1 MSAHPA
7 KVSYMSQPKGFQDKV
22 SLIWSVADILRGDF
36 KPHEYGQTILPFV
49 VLRRLECALEKTK
62 DKVITKSKSLEGK
75 INDLETILNKE
86 SGHNFYN
93 TSPLSLTKI
102 LQDPDK
108 VASNL
113 NSYIR
118 AFSPSASEVLDKYGF
133 PDKIKKLEE
142 QGLLYQIIGKFADLD
157 LSEETVSNEA
167 MGYVFEELLRKFS
180 EMSNETAGEHY
191 TPREVIRL
199 MVNLLFIEDSK
210 ALAGQKPI
218 RSIYDPA
225 CGTGGMLSIAE
236 EYLHDLN
243 PNIKLNVFGQ
253 ELNPETWAIA
263 RSDLMIKGQD
273 PTRITLGN
281 SLNNEDGHS
290 GKQFDYCISNPPYGV
305 DWKKYQ
311 EPIEKEHES
320 KGFDGRYG
328 AGLPRVSDGS
338 FLFIQHMISKMKPVA
353 DKPGTKDV
361 IEGGS
366 RIAIIL
372 SGSPLFSGQAGSG
385 ESEIR
390 RWIIENDWLEGIV
403 AMPDQMFYNTGIGTY
418 IWIVSNR
425 KDLKSKGLVRLIDAR
440 DFGTK
445 MRKSLGDKRKELTS
459 EAISEIT
466 KLYSDAF
473 SNSSDK
479 HVKIMKNE
487 DFGFAKLVIEQP
499 LRRVWRVDEEVL
511 LAAPSALRV
520 DLTKLLG
527 SSFESVSVAEQALIA
542 IGLNSKDLK
551 VALKVIA
558 RTDPNAEPVKGKKQK
573 FEPDPDLRDSE
584 NIPLPSGFIQMHED
598 DRTRAIEAISEK
610 HLKEEIHSYIPD
622 AWVDYSK
629 TKIGYEI
636 PFTRQFYTYTA
647 PRPVAEIRSEI
658 ESLEQQIQVL
668 MRDLK

>member
-22 SLIWSVADILRGDF
+22 SLIWSIADILRGDF

-62 DKVITKSKSLEGK
+62 DKVIAKSKSLEGK

-142 QGLLYQIIGKFADLD
+142 QGLLYQVIGKFADLD

-199 MVNLLFIEDSK
+199 MVNLLFMEDSK

-281 SLNNEDGHS
+281 SLNNEDGHT

-311 EPIEKEHES
+311 EPILKEHET

-328 AGLPRVSDGS
+328 AGLPRISDGS
-338 FLFIQHMISKMKPVA
+338 FLFMQHMISTMKPVSGDLSSA
-353 DKPGTKDV
+353 AAL
-361 IEGGS
+361 EGGS
-366 RIAIIL
+366 RLAIIL
-372 SGSPLFSGQAGSG
+372 SGSPLFSGAAGSG

-390 RWIIENDWLEGIV
+390 RWIIENDLLEGIV

-418 IWIVSNR
+418 IWILSNR
-425 KDLKSKGLVRLIDAR
+425 KQKSLKGKVRLIDAR
-440 DFGTK
+440 DFGEKTK
-445 MRKSLGDKRKELTS
+445 RSLGEKRKELS
-459 EAISEIT
+459 DSSLRAISEM
-466 KLYSDAF
+466 YAEAF
-473 SNSSDK
+473 ASNENENVKVLGNGEFAYARFTLERQFKGTDGVPVLDK
-479 HVKIMKNE
+479 
-487 DFGFAKLVIEQP
+487 
-499 LRRVWRVDEEVL
+499 
-511 LAAPSALRV
+511 
-520 DLTKLLG
+520 
-527 SSFESVSVAEQALIA
+527 
-542 IGLNSKDLK
+542 
-551 VALKVIA
+551 
-558 RTDPNAEPVKGKKQK
+558 KGKKK
-573 FEPDPDLRDSE
+573 PDPDLRDYEHIFLSNE
-584 NIPLPSGFIQMHED
+584 YLEIDLVSRED
-598 DRTRAIEAISEK
+598 YVRDLGER
-610 HLKEEIHSYIPD
+610 HLKNEVNRYIPD
-622 AWVDYSK
+622 AWIDHEK

-636 PFTRQFYTYTA
+636 PFARNFYRYKH
-647 PRPVAEIRSEI
+647 PRELNEISEEI
-658 ESLEQQIQVL
+658 ENYEKEIQEAVRQL
-668 MRDLK
+668 FK

>member
-1 MSAHPA
+1 MT
-7 KVSYMSQPKGFQDKV
+7 MSQPKGFQDKV

-62 DKVITKSKSLEGK
+62 EKVITKSKSLEGK
-75 INDLETILNKE
+75 IKDLETILNKE

-353 DKPGTKDV
+353 DKPETKDV

-511 LAAPSALRV
+511 LASPSALRV
-520 DLTKLLG
+520 ELTKLLG
-527 SSFESVSVAEQALIA
+527 SSFESVSVAEQALIE

-558 RTDPNAEPVKGKKQK
+558 RTDLKAEPVKGKKQK

-584 NIPLPSGFIQMHED
+584 NIPLPSGFIQMDED

-610 HLKEEIHSYIPD
+610 HLNEEIHSYIPD
-622 AWVDYSK
+622 AWVDHSK

-668 MRDLK
+668 MRELK

>member
-1 MSAHPA
+1 
-7 KVSYMSQPKGFQDKV
+7 MSQPKGFQDKV

-62 DKVITKSKSLEGK
+62 DKVIAKSQSLEGK

-281 SLNNEDGHS
+281 SLNNEDGHAS
-290 GKQFDYCISNPPYGV
+290 KQFDYCISNPPYGV

-311 EPIEKEHES
+311 EPIEKEHKT

-338 FLFIQHMISKMKPVA
+338 FLFIQHMISKMKPVT
-353 DKPGTKDV
+353 DKPETKGI

-390 RWIIENDWLEGIV
+390 RWIIENDLLEGIV
-403 AMPDQMFYNTGIGTY
+403 AMPDQMFYNTSIGTY
-418 IWIVSNR
+418 IWIISNR
-425 KDLKSKGLVRLIDAR
+425 KDKKSQGVVRLVDAR
-440 DFGTK
+440 EFGTK

-459 EAISEIT
+459 EAIEQIT
-466 KLYSDAF
+466 NLYSNASLKYF
-473 SNSSDK
+473 DK
-479 HVKIMKNE
+479 RVKVMNNE
-487 DFGFAKLVIEQP
+487 EFGFARLTIERP
-499 LRRVWRVDEEVL
+499 LRRIWRIDDEALLSAPAAIQAKLRKLSGQNFTSEKEAESAL
-511 LAAPSALRV
+511 LAV
-520 DLTKLLG
+520 G
-527 SSFESVSVAEQALIA
+527 
-542 IGLNSKDLK
+542 IGSKDTK
-551 VALKVIA
+551 AALKAIST
-558 RTDPNAEPVKGKKQK
+558 TDPAAKPVQGKKHS
-573 FEPDPDLRDSE
+573 FEPDPDLRDYE
-584 NIPLPSGFIQMHED
+584 NVSLPFGFIQMNEN
-598 DRTRAIEAISEK
+598 DRAKIVEK
-610 HLKEEIHSYIPD
+610 LAESHLLKEIQPYVSD
-622 AWVDYSK
+622 AWVDHNK

-636 PFTRQFYTYTA
+636 PFTRQFYTYTP
-647 PRPVAEIRSEI
+647 PRPVAEIRGEI
-658 ESLEQQIQVL
+658 ESLEQQIQA
-668 MRDLK
+668 MMQELK